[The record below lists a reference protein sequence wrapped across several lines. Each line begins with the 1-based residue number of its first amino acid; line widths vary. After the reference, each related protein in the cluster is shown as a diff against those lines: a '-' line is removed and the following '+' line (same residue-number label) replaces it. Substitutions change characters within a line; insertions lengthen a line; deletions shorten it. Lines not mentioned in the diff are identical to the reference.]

1 MATGI
6 GRGRGRDCVTCLHP
20 RRAEIEQDLCL
31 DPNARVIAARYGLS
45 KSAVDR
51 HHQKNHGGL
60 SKEERAIA
68 RLAAINRHLAETRA
82 MAPEIEAREA
92 EREAQLAAL
101 RAEVQQIRAT
111 RRGILDQWKQLE
123 AANKLVWEV
132 LAKLRDEKI
141 PAGESRL
148 ERFDRVLK
156 AVQRVEGQ
164 IELQAKFL
172 GDITEGV
179 NNVVNV
185 NFATSPE
192 WLQLEAGL
200 VEAVR
205 GCQRCA
211 PRVQAAAARLEGP
224 E

>member
-1 MATGI
+1 MPTGG
-6 GRGRGRDCVTCLHP
+6 GRGGNCATCMHAQ
-20 RRAEIEQDLCL
+20 RQEIEQELCL
-31 DPNARVIAARYGLS
+31 EPNVRVIAAKYGLS
-45 KSAVDR
+45 KSGVDR
-51 HHQKNHGGL
+51 HFRRGHMVL
-60 SKEERAIA
+60 SKEERAVY
-68 RLAAINRHLAETRA
+68 RMAAINRHLAETRA

-101 RAEVQQIRAT
+101 RAEVQQARAT

-123 AANKLVWEV
+123 AANKIVWEV
-132 LAKLRDEKI
+132 LAKLRDDTVVK
-141 PAGESRL
+141 GEDRL
-148 ERFDRVLK
+148 ERFDRILR

-172 GDITEGV
+172 GEITEGV

>member
-1 MATGI
+1 M
-6 GRGRGRDCVTCLHP
+6 
-20 RRAEIEQDLCL
+20 
-31 DPNARVIAARYGLS
+31 
-45 KSAVDR
+45 
-51 HHQKNHGGL
+51 
-60 SKEERAIA
+60 
-68 RLAAINRHLAETRA
+68 
-82 MAPEIEAREA
+82 
-92 EREAQLAAL
+92 
-101 RAEVQQIRAT
+101 QQIRAT

-179 NNVVNV
+179 NSVVNV

-200 VEAVR
+200 VEAGR

-211 PRVQAAAARLEGP
+211 PRVQAAAARLGGP